1 MKKKHRIFIAIN
13 LPEDIK
19 RGLVKYQEKWS
30 RSQSPDKVVDSR
42 SNRSDRG
49 SSIESGAELPAKWTV
64 KDNLHIT
71 LEFLGDLT
79 DEELGNVCKVVGEV
93 STRHKIFSVN
103 LNKILYGPPKKNPPR
118 MVWVEGE
125 KSDELADLKE
135 DLQECLLDKIQFRPE
150 GIRFSPHI
158 TLARIKEW
166 EFRKIEPE
174 ERPEIDEYIDLT
186 FTAES
191 IDVMESEL
199 KRGGPQYT
207 ILESAPLQG

>member
-1 MKKKHRIFIAIN
+1 MQKRHRIFIAIN

-19 RGLVKYQEKWS
+19 KQLFLYSEKW
-30 RSQSPDKVVDSR
+30 P
-42 SNRSDRG
+42 
-49 SSIESGAELPAKWTV
+49 ELPAKWTV